1 MSNSIHQSLLSAWQ
15 RQPRVRS
22 TPGGWMSANAVC
34 CHHNGH
40 RPDTRGRG
48 GLIAS
53 SDGSI
58 SYSCFNCGFRA
69 HYRPGRALSYRLR
82 KLLGWLGFDSNQIR
96 VLILDAIR
104 IRDSAE
110 FDKIELEQEVEFQI
124 RSLPDGCQS
133 FGAWADFYALKGIDY
148 CPKQFLDAVDYVSQ
162 RGIDM
167 SRYEFYWTDL
177 TQKHWNNR
185 IVIPFRHQTKTVG
198 YTARSFVDWLKPRY
212 LADTQPGYVFNLD
225 QQQKNWRFV
234 IVCEGVFDAMSIDG
248 CAVMHNEISETQ
260 ADQIDN
266 LSRDIIV
273 VPDWDASGR
282 KLLEQAIEYN
292 WAVSFPTWRE
302 TCKDINDAV
311 GRYGKLFVLKDILDH
326 VEHSGLKIQLW
337 DRRTNWKND

>member
-1 MSNSIHQSLLSAWQ
+1 
-15 RQPRVRS
+15 
-22 TPGGWMSANAVC
+22 
-34 CHHNGH
+34 
-40 RPDTRGRG
+40 
-48 GLIAS
+48 
-53 SDGSI
+53 
-58 SYSCFNCGFRA
+58 
-69 HYRPGRALSYRLR
+69 
-82 KLLGWLGFDSNQIR
+82 LGFDSNQIR

-110 FDKIELEQEVEFQI
+110 FNVVELEQEVEFQV
-124 RSLPDGCQS
+124 RSLPEGCQS
-133 FGAWADFYALKGIDY
+133 FGAWADFYALKGIDH

-177 TQKHWNNR
+177 LQKHWNHR
-185 IVIPFRHQTKTVG
+185 IVVPFQHQTKTVG
-198 YTARSFVDWLKPRY
+198 YTARSFVDWLKPKY

-225 QQQKNWRFV
+225 RQQKNWRFV

-292 WAVSFPTWRE
+292 WAVSFPNWRE

-311 GRYGKLFVLKDILDH
+311 NRYGKLFVLKDILDH
-326 VEHSGLKIQLW
+326 VEYSGLKIQLW